1 MIRFIFRQK
10 FLFFE
15 RWDYAGV
22 WGAPAKIMIMS
33 LTSERAHSF
42 YSSEHL
48 QIFNAW
54 AKRLQ
59 ADYSLRT
66 LSNFISRR

>member
-1 MIRFIFRQK
+1 MPGFGEPRPR
-10 FLFFE
+10 
-15 RWDYAGV
+15 
-22 WGAPAKIMIMS
+22 IMIMR
-33 LTSERAHSF
+33 LTSDRAHSF

-66 LSNFISRR
+66 LSNFISKR

>member
-1 MIRFIFRQK
+1 MPGFGEPRPR
-10 FLFFE
+10 
-15 RWDYAGV
+15 
-22 WGAPAKIMIMS
+22 IMIMS
-33 LTSERAHSF
+33 LASDRAHSF

-66 LSNFISRR
+66 LSNFISKRGEHCRSANP

>member
-1 MIRFIFRQK
+1 MPG
-10 FLFFE
+10 FE
-15 RWDYAGV
+15 EPR
-22 WGAPAKIMIMS
+22 PRIMIMIMS
-33 LTSERAHSF
+33 LPSGRAHSF

-48 QIFNAW
+48 QNFNAW

-66 LSNFISRR
+66 LSNFISER